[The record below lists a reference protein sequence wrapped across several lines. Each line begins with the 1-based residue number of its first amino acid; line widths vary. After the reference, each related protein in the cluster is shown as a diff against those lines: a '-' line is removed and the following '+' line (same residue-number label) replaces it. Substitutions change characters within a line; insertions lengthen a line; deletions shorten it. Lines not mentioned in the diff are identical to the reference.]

1 VNADTYDFIV
11 IGGGSAGCVVASRLA
26 EQAEHR
32 VLLIEAGRPD
42 DSVFIRMPAGFSRVF
57 GTDRMWKYVSEP
69 QTGLNGRKIHVPQGR
84 TLGGSG
90 SMNGMIYIRGGW
102 QDYDGWKAQG
112 CSGWGYDDVLPWFR
126 KTEGNTRLSDPYHG
140 AEGPL
145 KVMDTPY
152 RHPLNAAFVRAAQ
165 EIGTPFNHDFNGPTQ
180 LGVGFY
186 QITASEGERGSTAR
200 FFLRPAQAS
209 GNIDVRTGLTVS
221 RILFDDRRAVGIE
234 CVSSKGGTPRTF
246 RIRREVVLCA
256 GGLGSP
262 KVLLQ
267 SGIGD
272 GEHLSALGIK
282 PVHAL
287 PGVGQNYQ
295 DHLEVGVY
303 GRTREPISL
312 FQQDKNL
319 SALRHGAQWM
329 FFRSG
334 LMTSNVVESGGF
346 FDLDADGRPEI
357 QFHVLPILVGDEDRH
372 PLQFHGVTL
381 NPCLL
386 APKSRGRVR
395 LRSPN
400 PLDLP
405 ELDASALTHPHDVSV
420 LCDGVRLA
428 RRILVA
434 PSLKALVSEEVEPD
448 GGPVDDSEAGI
459 ETKVRRYAKTVY
471 HPGGTCRMGTD
482 PMSVVDTE
490 LRVHGVDGLRVA
502 DVSIMPTIPRGNTN
516 AGTIMIA
523 ERAADFIKRGSGNR
537 H

>member
-1 VNADTYDFIV
+1 
-11 IGGGSAGCVVASRLA
+11 
-26 EQAEHR
+26 
-32 VLLIEAGRPD
+32 
-42 DSVFIRMPAGFSRVF
+42 
-57 GTDRMWKYVSEP
+57 
-69 QTGLNGRKIHVPQGR
+69 
-84 TLGGSG
+84 
-90 SMNGMIYIRGGW
+90 
-102 QDYDGWKAQG
+102 
-112 CSGWGYDDVLPWFR
+112 
-126 KTEGNTRLSDPYHG
+126 
-140 AEGPL
+140 
-145 KVMDTPY
+145 
-152 RHPLNAAFVRAAQ
+152 
-165 EIGTPFNHDFNGPTQ
+165 
-180 LGVGFY
+180 
-186 QITASEGERGSTAR
+186 
-200 FFLRPAQAS
+200 
-209 GNIDVRTGLTVS
+209 
-221 RILFDDRRAVGIE
+221 
-234 CVSSKGGTPRTF
+234 
-246 RIRREVVLCA
+246 

-262 KVLLQ
+262 KILLQ

-272 GEHLSALGIK
+272 GEQLSALGIA
-282 PVHAL
+282 PVHIL

-312 FQQDKNL
+312 FRHDKNL

-329 FFRSG
+329 LFRSG

-357 QFHVLPILVGDEDRH
+357 QFHVLPILVGDEDRC
-372 PLQFHGVTL
+372 PLQFHGITL

-428 RRILVA
+428 RRILGA
-434 PSLKALVSEEVEPD
+434 PSLVALVSEEVEPD

-490 LRVHGVDGLRVA
+490 LRVHGMDGLRVA

-523 ERAADFIKRGSGNR
+523 ERAADFIKRGSSNR
-537 H
+537 F